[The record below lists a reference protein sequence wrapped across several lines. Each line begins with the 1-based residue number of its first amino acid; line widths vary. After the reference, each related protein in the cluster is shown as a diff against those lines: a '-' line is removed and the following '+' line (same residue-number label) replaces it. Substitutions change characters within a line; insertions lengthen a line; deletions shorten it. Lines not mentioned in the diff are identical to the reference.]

1 MKRIRNALL
10 LLMTLA
16 AIFSTAACFRRGN
29 RDARVEQQRLSLERA
44 MEAEIDIRA
53 ATVAWSKASQA
64 RDVDKAVSFYADDAI
79 EFVNKGPAAVGKEN
93 IHKVWQEMLAEP
105 GPGLTF
111 STTEVEVAHSA
122 EMAWEHGIYDL
133 ATVDKS
139 AKVTDERGKY
149 VVVWKKQFD
158 GSWKVVAD
166 MDNTDQ

>member
-1 MKRIRNALL
+1 MKRYRNALL
-10 LLMTLA
+10 LLISLCA
-16 AIFSTAACFRRGN
+16 LFSTAACFRRGN

-44 MEAEIDIRA
+44 IEAEVDIRA

-64 RDVDKAVSFYADDAI
+64 RDVEKAVSFYADDAI
-79 EFVNKGPAAVGKEN
+79 ELVNKAPAAVGKEN
-93 IHKVWQEMLAEP
+93 IRKVWREMLAEP

-111 STTEVEVAHSA
+111 STTEVEVAHSG

-133 ATVDKS
+133 ATSDKTG
-139 AKVTDERGKY
+139 KVADEKGKY

-166 MDNTDQ
+166 IDNTDQ